1 MYGMLLLST
10 HIVKAESKLS
20 KTDYLPRGCTRSK
33 CSLVMQNVFFRTSK
47 YLQIYNKQDS
57 PSSQPFILPKDALS
71 RSELSNFNRCT
82 YRFIG
87 EGQVAQSNFQ
97 SPQMIPAHI
106 VIFDQDTFGVMF
118 LELR

>member
-1 MYGMLLLST
+1 MSKSIILSEDAQRCAT
-10 HIVKAESKLS
+10 CDDLVHGIEELS
-20 KTDYLPRGCTRSK
+20 Y
-33 CSLVMQNVFFRTSK
+33 
-47 YLQIYNKQDS
+47 QIYNKQDS
-57 PSSQPFILPKDALS
+57 PSSQPFILPQDALS

-118 LELR
+118 LELRYFFIIIICF